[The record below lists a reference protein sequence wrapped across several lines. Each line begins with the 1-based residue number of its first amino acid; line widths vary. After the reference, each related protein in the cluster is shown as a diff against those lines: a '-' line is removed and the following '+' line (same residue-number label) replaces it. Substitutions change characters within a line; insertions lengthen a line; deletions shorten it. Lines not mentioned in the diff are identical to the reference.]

1 MIISMT
7 VSRSERVIKAFVL
20 PIWRDWIEE
29 VQNMYAVIES
39 GGKQYRVQAGDVIN
53 VEKLDV
59 NAGDRIEFDRVL
71 VLSDGKEVSIGAP
84 VLENARVFGNVIE
97 NGKAEKVIIFKYKS
111 KKDYR
116 KKKGH
121 RQPYTMVRV
130 LAISA
135 DGKAENLDALEADFK
150 AKADLKIAEKLALKP
165 VAKEI
170 VKATAKIATKPAAKA
185 TKPAAKATKS
195 AIKAKPAAKATKPA
209 VKKASK

>member
-1 MIISMT
+1 
-7 VSRSERVIKAFVL
+7 
-20 PIWRDWIEE
+20 
-29 VQNMYAVIES
+29 MYAVIES

-71 VLSDGKEVSIGAP
+71 VLSDGKAISIGAP
-84 VLENARVFGNVIE
+84 VLENAIVFGNVVE

-130 LAISA
+130 IAISA
-135 DGKAENLDALEADFK
+135 DGKEDNLDALEADFK
-150 AKADLKIAEKLALKP
+150 AKAEIKANEKIAKKVEAKPVVKAAVKPAVKTAAKPTTKTTAKP
-165 VAKEI
+165 VAKAAVKKPT
-170 VKATAKIATKPAAKA
+170 VKAATKPAAKKP
-185 TKPAAKATKS
+185 TK
-195 AIKAKPAAKATKPA
+195 
-209 VKKASK
+209 

>member
-1 MIISMT
+1 
-7 VSRSERVIKAFVL
+7 
-20 PIWRDWIEE
+20 
-29 VQNMYAVIES
+29 MYAVIES

-71 VLSDGKEVSIGAP
+71 VLSDGKEVSIGTP
-84 VLENARVFGNVIE
+84 VLENAKVFGNVIE

-135 DGKAENLDALEADFK
+135 DGKESDLDALEADFK
-150 AKADLKIAEKLALKP
+150 AKADLKIAEKIAAKP
-165 VAKEI
+165 VPKPV
-170 VKATAKIATKPAAKA
+170 VKAIAKTATKPAVKT
-185 TKPAAKATKS
+185 TKPLAKV
-195 AIKAKPAAKATKPA
+195 AKPAAKATKPV